1 MKFEKRIKQVT
12 SLSVLS
18 ALHAPAVLAHP
29 GHTAGEFV
37 HGLLHVEH
45 IVGLIAAGTIAFAAY
60 ALRK

>member
-1 MKFEKRIKQVT
+1 MKFKKRIKYVT
-12 SLSVLS
+12 SISVLS
-18 ALHAPAVLAHP
+18 TLHAPAVLAHP

-45 IVGLIAAGTIAFAAY
+45 IVGLVAAGMIAFAVY